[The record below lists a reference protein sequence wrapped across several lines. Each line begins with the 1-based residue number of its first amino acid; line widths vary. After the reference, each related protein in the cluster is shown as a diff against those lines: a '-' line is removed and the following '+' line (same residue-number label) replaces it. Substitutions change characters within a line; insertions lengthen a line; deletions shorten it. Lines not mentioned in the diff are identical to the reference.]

1 MVSTSS
7 RCWMGCI
14 CSCTGEDIRQGANS
28 PDVHWS
34 TSATKPSHAHV
45 KASDSLS
52 FVAAG
57 INQGSWRT
65 LCEIHI
71 HSYIMCKGHTVSCYF
86 TVMIQDTILKLKSL
100 ASVSLFHFISLQR
113 NNSTEECS
121 FVFWGCG
128 GVGLSVKML
137 QLQSLRISSSLV

>member
-28 PDVHWS
+28 PDVHWC
-34 TSATKPSHAHV
+34 TSSTKPSPAHV

-71 HSYIMCKGHTVSCYF
+71 HSYIMCKGHTVSCCF
-86 TVMIQDTILKLKSL
+86 KVMIQDKILKLKSL
-100 ASVSLFHFISLQR
+100 VCVSIFHCIPLQR
-113 NNSTEECS
+113 NDSTDECT
-121 FVFWGCG
+121 FFFLGQGQVGFKVF
-128 GVGLSVKML
+128 SH
-137 QLQSLRISSSLV
+137 